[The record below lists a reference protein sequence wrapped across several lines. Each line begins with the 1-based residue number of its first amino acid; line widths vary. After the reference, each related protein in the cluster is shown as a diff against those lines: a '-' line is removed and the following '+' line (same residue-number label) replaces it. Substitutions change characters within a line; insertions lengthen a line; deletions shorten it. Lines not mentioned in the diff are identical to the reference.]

1 VIPTL
6 PSFTRNDH
14 YPVIRDSF
22 AADPGNPYDQG
33 IQKRITAMY
42 DYLIKNATIVDG
54 LGDKPYSGDLA
65 IEGGKIAAVGKV
77 DGSAKETINAD
88 GAYATPGWVDVH
100 THFDGQVSWDD
111 KIDPSFSHGV
121 TSVVM
126 GNCGV
131 GFAPCPPGG
140 ERGMIELMEGVED
153 IPGTALFEGIEW
165 GEWETF
171 PEYIDYLGT
180 KQYTLDVGTQIPH
193 SAVRNYVMGERAL
206 RHEDATSDDLE
217 AMSKI
222 VREGL
227 NAGALGF
234 STSRTIGHRSILG
247 EPIPGTFAEKAEL
260 LAIGRAMK
268 EVNKGVFQAVPA
280 GVVGDIA
287 GPEKWTTE
295 QEVELFAEIARES
308 GRNCTFT
315 LAQNGN
321 RPDQWR
327 KCLDIVEKANA
338 EGISITPQIATRPI
352 GFVTSIQTYHMFQR
366 RETFLK
372 LSGLPFTQLL
382 AELKKPDVKAAIL
395 ADKDVPPTEPGAM
408 ANIFGLMAMTAPMMF
423 PIEMPI
429 NYEPEASGNMGA
441 LAAAAGK
448 DINEFMYD
456 YLTAGEGDQFAIL
469 LGANFVDGSFSVME
483 DMIRHPN
490 TTIGLSDAGAHVNLI
505 FDAVGPT
512 YQLTHWVR
520 DRTRGDRMPIELMV
534 RKQTHTNA
542 QLFGM
547 TDRGSLQVGKRADL
561 NLFDLDRLGLGRL
574 EVHHDLPAGGSRI
587 LQSAEG
593 YLNTFVA
600 GVKTRENDQDTGAR
614 PGRVIR
620 V

>member
-1 VIPTL
+1 
-6 PSFTRNDH
+6 
-14 YPVIRDSF
+14 
-22 AADPGNPYDQG
+22 
-33 IQKRITAMY
+33 MY

-54 LGDKPYSGDLA
+54 LGDKPYSGDVA
-65 IEGGKIAAVGKV
+65 IESGKIAAVGKV

-308 GRNCTFT
+308 GRSCTFT

-321 RPDQWR
+321 RPEQWR
-327 KCLDIVEKANA
+327 RCLDIVEKANA

-372 LSGLPFTQLL
+372 LSGLPLTQLL

-408 ANIFGLMAMTAPMMF
+408 ANIFGMMAMAAPMMF

-593 YLNTFVA
+593 YVNTFVA

>member
-1 VIPTL
+1 M
-6 PSFTRNDH
+6 
-14 YPVIRDSF
+14 IRPF
-22 AADPGNPYDQG
+22 KNQA
-33 IQKRITAMY
+33 TTMY

-54 LGDKPYSGDLA
+54 LGDKPYSGDVA
-65 IEGGKIAAVGKV
+65 IEDGKIAAVGKV
-77 DGSAKETINAD
+77 DGGAKETINAD

-165 GEWETF
+165 GQWETF

-180 KQYTLDVGTQIPH
+180 KEYTLDIGTQIPH

-206 RHEDATSDDLE
+206 RHEDATSEDIE
-217 AMSKI
+217 AMKKI
-222 VREGL
+222 VRDGL

-260 LAIGRAMK
+260 LAIGQAMK

-315 LAQNGN
+315 LAQNAN

-327 KCLDIVEKANA
+327 NCLGIVEKANA
-338 EGISITPQIATRPI
+338 DGIAITPQIATRPI
-352 GFVTSIQTYHMFQR
+352 GFVTNIQSYHMFQR

-372 LSGLPFTQLL
+372 LSDLPFDKLL
-382 AELKKPDVKAAIL
+382 AELKKPEIKAAIL
-395 ADKDVPPTEPGAM
+395 ADKDIAPTEVGAM

-429 NYEPEASGNMGA
+429 NYEPEASGNMAA
-441 LAAAAGK
+441 LAAAAMAHAL
-448 DINEFMYD
+448 IVAT
-456 YLTAGEGDQFAIL
+456 LSSRVL
-469 LGANFVDGSFSVME
+469 L
-483 DMIRHPN
+483 P
-490 TTIGLSDAGAHVNLI
+490 
-505 FDAVGPT
+505 
-512 YQLTHWVR
+512 WW
-520 DRTRGDRMPIELMV
+520 
-534 RKQTHTNA
+534 
-542 QLFGM
+542 
-547 TDRGSLQVGKRADL
+547 
-561 NLFDLDRLGLGRL
+561 
-574 EVHHDLPAGGSRI
+574 
-587 LQSAEG
+587 
-593 YLNTFVA
+593 
-600 GVKTRENDQDTGAR
+600 
-614 PGRVIR
+614 
-620 V
+620 